1 MYQAYITQPRVLR
14 IVNPATQEPEMQQ
27 VNIVQYDD
35 FGNEVGKLNDLQML
49 NADIRIISGST
60 LPTNRFALMD
70 YYLQFYQAGIIDQ
83 VEVLKKSEVFDIE
96 GILGRTGY
104 IKQLEGQIA
113 ALGEEIKNLKGDLQT
128 ADREAVSARKRT
140 EVEKFKA
147 SLAEPKAQIRAAR
160 DVYKQRTNDAIRS
173 FRKEL
178 NESEQEAEQMSP
190 PEPQTPLRQ

>member
-1 MYQAYITQPRVLR
+1 
-14 IVNPATQEPEMQQ
+14 
-27 VNIVQYDD
+27 
-35 FGNEVGKLNDLQML
+35 
-49 NADIRIISGST
+49 
-60 LPTNRFALMD
+60 MD